1 MKAKRRHELQ
11 QNVLASEIGK
21 TVEFFRKWGTYIAWG
36 LLVVALVI
44 LVVLYA
50 RSKTRQRAEQL
61 QAKYDRLVTKQFNP
75 SANLDDLLAGF
86 RGLADQGDNRRIAAD
101 SCVYAGAVCAR
112 QGAVGEL
119 TSPALLLESPLQQAA
134 EYYRRAIS
142 EFPDQS
148 QAVAKAHFGLG
159 KLAESRGDVGAARA
173 EYQVILGMKAL
184 AGYPIVTQAE
194 AAIEDLEALAEP
206 VRMATTAP
214 TTSPATA
221 PATTASDPV
230 VGGAAVE

>member
-36 LLVVALVI
+36 LLIVALVV
-44 LVVLYA
+44 LVVLYS
-50 RSKTRQRAEQL
+50 RSKTRQRAEEL
-61 QAKYDRLVTKQFNP
+61 QAKYDRLVAKQFDP

-86 RGLADQGDNRRIAAD
+86 RGLADQDDNRRIAAD

-112 QGAVGEL
+112 QGAAGEL

-142 EFPDQS
+142 EFPDQNE
-148 QAVAKAHFGLG
+148 AVAKAHFGLG
-159 KLAESRGDVGAARA
+159 ELAE
-173 EYQVILGMKAL
+173 
-184 AGYPIVTQAE
+184 
-194 AAIEDLEALAEP
+194 
-206 VRMATTAP
+206 
-214 TTSPATA
+214 
-221 PATTASDPV
+221 
-230 VGGAAVE
+230 